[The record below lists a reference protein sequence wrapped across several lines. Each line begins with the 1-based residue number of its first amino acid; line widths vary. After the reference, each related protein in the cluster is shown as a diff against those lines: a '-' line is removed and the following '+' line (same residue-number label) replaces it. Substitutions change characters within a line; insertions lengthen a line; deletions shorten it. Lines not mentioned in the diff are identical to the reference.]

1 MIGYIF
7 ALLPFYVFI
16 YLPLTQLLFPSSS
29 STSSPSRPS
38 SPSDHEHT
46 FNASFIALED
56 PDLVCPDNTYS
67 THILS
72 REPLVLYLENWLSN
86 DEITHLLEIR
96 FVHPPHPRSLLPRP
110 TPHSIPL
117 PLLLSPSPY
126 PSAPTEH

>member
-7 ALLPFYVFI
+7 ALLPFYIFI
-16 YLPLTQLLFPSSS
+16 YLPLSQLLFPSSS
-29 STSSPSRPS
+29 SSPSRPS

-46 FNASFIALED
+46 FNASFVALED
-56 PDLVCPDNTYS
+56 PDLVCPDHTYS

-96 FVHPPHPRSLLPRP
+96 SLHPPHPPSLLLLTPFP
-110 TPHSIPL
+110 TP
-117 PLLLSPSPY
+117 SPS
-126 PSAPTEH
+126 AEH